1 MSEDDLPRRNGRT
14 STISIRLEHDLL
26 ERIQDVAAHKHMGY
40 QTLMKQ
46 FSIEHVYEEEKSAD
60 KSTKLLQS

>member
-1 MSEDDLPRRNGRT
+1 
-14 STISIRLEHDLL
+14 
-26 ERIQDVAAHKHMGY
+26 
-40 QTLMKQ
+40 MKQ